1 MHGQGLIDASC
12 GQHLMRFFKII
23 AYVLIVPVALII
35 WIFGLW
41 EDDKN
46 PLCRF
51 YLWLL
56 DGSRSKENDA

>member
-1 MHGQGLIDASC
+1 
-12 GQHLMRFFKII
+12 MRCFKEL
-23 AYVLIVPVALII
+23 AYLLVMPVALMI

-41 EDDKN
+41 EDKKN

-56 DGSRSKENDA
+56 DGSRSKDFRKKNDDPDRQERPPRNP

>member
-1 MHGQGLIDASC
+1 
-12 GQHLMRFFKII
+12 MRFFKTI
-23 AYVLIVPVALII
+23 AYVLVVPVALLI

-56 DGSRSKENDA
+56 D